1 MPQLKSRLLLVTD
14 RHQTGSRPLL
24 SLLKQAL
31 RAGSPSVQLRERDLC
46 TRDLL
51 ELALA
56 VQVLTEQR
64 GSQLV
69 INDRVDLALMMENV
83 GVHLRSNSL
92 PVPVARDLIG
102 PNRLLGISTHSFEE
116 AARAESDGADYV
128 VLGPIYPTASKQSFG
143 PPLGLRVLED
153 ACRAVRIPV
162 LAIGGITPARGTEIR
177 RAGAF
182 GAAVITAILSVTDV
196 EDATHEMLTAL
207 A

>member
-14 RHQTGSRPLL
+14 RHRTGSRPLL
-24 SLLKQAL
+24 SVLKQAL

-56 VQVLTEQR
+56 VQVLTEQC

-69 INDRVDLALMMENV
+69 INDRADLALMMENV

-177 RAGAF
+177 HAGAF